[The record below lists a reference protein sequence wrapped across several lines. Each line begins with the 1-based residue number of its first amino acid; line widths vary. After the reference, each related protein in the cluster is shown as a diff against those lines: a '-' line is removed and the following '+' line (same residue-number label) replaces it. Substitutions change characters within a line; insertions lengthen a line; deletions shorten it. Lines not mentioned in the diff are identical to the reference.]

1 MPVRL
6 DAIVVSTQHA
16 ADVSQEQIHEDIR
29 RYVID
34 EVVDGK
40 MIDDDTKI
48 LLILQAVLLS
58 EDLTEIQDLQDVR
71 LL

>member
-40 MIDDDTKI
+40 MIDDDTKFY
-48 LLILQAVLLS
+48 
-58 EDLTEIQDLQDVR
+58 
-71 LL
+71 